1 MSSNIIEQIP
11 EAVPKTLEGAT
22 PEWSESWG
30 PKATPLA
37 VQKIQPWR
45 AWAEPPNIRTF
56 NATCGL
62 SHPDVRLQQQRD
74 EHGGA
79 GG

>member
-1 MSSNIIEQIP
+1 MPGAVTKTADDRQSP
-11 EAVPKTLEGAT
+11 ET
-22 PEWSESWG
+22 WG
-30 PKATPLA
+30 TKAAPLA

-45 AWAEPPNIRTF
+45 EWAEPANIRTF
-56 NATCGL
+56 NATCGPL
-62 SHPDVRLQQQRD
+62 HPDIRLQQQRD

>member
-1 MSSNIIEQIP
+1 MSSDLVEQILRTVDK
-11 EAVPKTLEGAT
+11 AVDSNGHK
-22 PEWSESWG
+22 SWG
-30 PKATPLA
+30 SKATPLA

-45 AWAEPPNIRTF
+45 AWAEPKNIRTF
-56 NATCGL
+56 NATCGPL
-62 SHPDVRLQQQRD
+62 HPDIRLQQQRD

>member
-1 MSSNIIEQIP
+1 MPSAAIDQMPDAVTKTVDSENP
-11 EAVPKTLEGAT
+11 E
-22 PEWSESWG
+22 SSWG
-30 PKATPLA
+30 AKSTPLA

-45 AWAEPPNIRTF
+45 AWAEPENIRNF
-56 NATCGL
+56 EATCGPL
-62 SHPDVRLQQQRD
+62 HPDVRLQQQRD

>member
-1 MSSNIIEQIP
+1 MASNLVE
-11 EAVPKTLEGAT
+11 EFPKG
-22 PEWSESWG
+22 PDKSNHSESWG
-30 PKATPLA
+30 TKATPLS

-45 AWAEPPNIRTF
+45 AWVEPENIRTF
-56 NATCGL
+56 SATCGPL
-62 SHPDVRLQQQRD
+62 HPDIRLQQQRD